1 MKLNKRQTDIL
12 NLVNQKQRVTVGFLA
27 KTLFFSEM
35 TIRRDLTKM
44 EREGYL
50 KRYHGGALSMSQIGQ
65 YPIEQR
71 MCINEK
77 EKRDMAKCAEKYLCD
92 NQTIFLPGCSTCA
105 YLLPFLKN
113 YKDLHIITNSVE
125 FLTVLSEMG
134 IRSTISGGEYYA
146 PDKIL
151 IGGVAEKFLRS
162 VNYDV
167 AFLSCDGIDE
177 DGTVS
182 VERED
187 SAALVS
193 ISFENAKKR
202 IIIADHSKLNIR
214 CKYNICNTDEA
225 DDIIM
230 L

>member
-1 MKLNKRQTDIL
+1 MNLNKRQRDIL
-12 NLVNQKQRVTVGFLA
+12 DLINQKQKVTVAFLA
-27 KTLFFSEM
+27 KTLYFSEM

-44 EREGYL
+44 EHEGYL
-50 KRYHGGALSMSQIGQ
+50 KRCHGGAVSIVQTGQ

-71 MCINEK
+71 MCINEY
-77 EKRDMAKCAEKYLCD
+77 EKRDMAKYAEKHLCD
-92 NQTIFLPGCSTCA
+92 HQTIFLPGCSTCA

-113 YKDLHIITNSVE
+113 YKDLHVVTNSVE
-125 FLTVLSEMG
+125 FLLILSAMR
-134 IRSTISGGEYYA
+134 IRCTICGGEYYA

-151 IGGVAEKFLRS
+151 TGRAAENFLRC
-162 VNYDV
+162 VNYDI
-167 AFLSCDGIDE
+167 AFLSCDGIDA

-182 VERED
+182 VEREE

-214 CKYNICNTDEA
+214 CKYNVCNTVDADE
-225 DDIIM
+225 IIM